1 MGRELASPRDQPLPS
16 CGSRMSRG
24 QGGQLSVRSR
34 LGNTNYHC
42 YRNSLICYTLTPC
55 GSGFHRYQSRRGRE
69 RADNPPRAPS
79 SWRPSQESGLGLS
92 TLPARVESAAL
103 PPATRSLSPRHTHV
117 PRPQRCHPCTGTRAP
132 ASRGDVGALERHP
145 SGPAHSELAA
155 NVGSSSL
162 PAPGRHGRTPL
173 TLHPGQARLRVVSGQ
188 RNEL

>member
-1 MGRELASPRDQPLPS
+1 MASAKALIVASAVSVGTRVHPWPRGSAWSADHHPLGETGDRILVGRELASPRDQPLPS

-79 SWRPSQESGLGLS
+79 SWPPSQESGLGLS

-132 ASRGDVGALERHP
+132 ASRGDV
-145 SGPAHSELAA
+145 
-155 NVGSSSL
+155 
-162 PAPGRHGRTPL
+162 
-173 TLHPGQARLRVVSGQ
+173 
-188 RNEL
+188 